1 MKNLIALCGAM
12 IFTIIAHAQAI
23 QNTSF
28 FNQWSAFSET
38 PIQWTIKTDLK
49 QLLKNRTDDV
59 YQAAQLSYNAE
70 DGTPTYWKIQL
81 KSRGNTR
88 KSVCGY
94 PPIKI
99 KFKKDDLKKRGFHPI
114 NKIKMVN
121 QCRSSDD
128 GAEYLF
134 KEYLAYWMY
143 NQITPYAFKA
153 HLAQIRFVDI
163 NGKTKDRLLNA
174 IILEPIKDMEQ
185 RLVGTEIERE
195 TSAMK
200 HMAKNPLKRMA
211 IFQYMIGNTDW
222 SVSNLHNLKIIKV
235 AEERKV
241 VPIPYDFDYAG
252 IVNTD
257 YAVPHESFPIDK
269 VTDRLYRGPECKG
282 GEARAYM
289 QFFIEKE
296 ADIVSYIQNFPHLEA
311 RSKRKMLDY
320 LDGFFS
326 QIKRRQDDKNVRF

>member
-99 KFKKDDLKKRGFHPI
+99 KFKRDHY
-114 NKIKMVN
+114 
-121 QCRSSDD
+121 Q
-128 GAEYLF
+128 
-134 KEYLAYWMY
+134 
-143 NQITPYAFKA
+143 
-153 HLAQIRFVDI
+153 
-163 NGKTKDRLLNA
+163 DRYG
-174 IILEPIKDMEQ
+174 ME
-185 RLVGTEIERE
+185 
-195 TSAMK
+195 
-200 HMAKNPLKRMA
+200 
-211 IFQYMIGNTDW
+211 
-222 SVSNLHNLKIIKV
+222 
-235 AEERKV
+235 
-241 VPIPYDFDYAG
+241 
-252 IVNTD
+252 
-257 YAVPHESFPIDK
+257 IDK
-269 VTDRLYRGPECKG
+269 IGIIR
-282 GEARAYM
+282 
-289 QFFIEKE
+289 
-296 ADIVSYIQNFPHLEA
+296 
-311 RSKRKMLDY
+311 
-320 LDGFFS
+320 
-326 QIKRRQDDKNVRF
+326 